1 MGRKEAV
8 AGDLAND
15 ELKRFKAKL
24 SELPVREGYDNLP
37 RGRLQKADDLDLS
50 DLLVS
55 HYTEGYAVEVA
66 AAALGAIN
74 CQPQAERLRRV
85 IRRDAASAPGMHF
98 IDRHREQL
106 ILKTTNV
113 EAVLD
118 MLYGFILDDEQY
130 QKISSSGTN
139 PEKMREL
146 YKLVPSWNDSC
157 KDQLYKALK
166 AKNRFLID
174 DLEGR

>member
-1 MGRKEAV
+1 MANLSVRDCLV
-8 AGDLAND
+8 AALEDLAND

-85 IRRDAASAPGMHF
+85 IRRDA
-98 IDRHREQL
+98 
-106 ILKTTNV
+106 
-113 EAVLD
+113 
-118 MLYGFILDDEQY
+118 
-130 QKISSSGTN
+130 
-139 PEKMREL
+139 
-146 YKLVPSWNDSC
+146 
-157 KDQLYKALK
+157 
-166 AKNRFLID
+166 
-174 DLEGR
+174 

>member
-1 MGRKEAV
+1 MANLSVRDCLV
-8 AGDLAND
+8 AALEDLAND

-74 CQPQAERLRRV
+74 CQPQAERLR
-85 IRRDAASAPGMHF
+85 MHF